1 MFAIGRTPGSSR
13 IYETVSL
20 PPCESPFAALAAMSE
35 VERWR
40 LVGTRA
46 QDTVQHRNKNEPVTK
61 VIDPPLPDPKVYPLI
76 GTYDRIKTS
85 ILNKLPLNLRLAQ
98 RKLNI
103 MLTPPSAKVTK
114 FFPWSQEEINEL
126 HQLFRQ
132 QIQFR
137 FQMKRLVLHYLQRKS
152 KLMNDADPITMEPPA
167 QAVSLYAPNVKSIY
181 QFEAQSLANHWTIL
195 LLAHDDFFVEPRFP
209 TNPFTNLPVDILSL
223 KNAIASLRKHG
234 HLNWILESFA
244 SCKFNPTKWEVQ
256 FDLPLRIE
264 AIRST
269 LKDKES
275 RDRLDYLVDF
285 ADKQFYENMVSFNK
299 NLFTWIFK
307 QNPISEY
314 ERSWET
320 LCAQY
325 YINKITNSNTELLQ
339 RLQDAIVVKSKRLM
353 DVPPEIREAW
363 EKSRTRIRI
372 TRSLSIV
379 DVPIPHF
386 IVTAPTRRGHHEF
399 IEDIL
404 AETESLARTLPLLIA
419 AAAVESE
426 TDSDEEIELDRGP
439 A

>member
-1 MFAIGRTPGSSR
+1 
-13 IYETVSL
+13 
-20 PPCESPFAALAAMSE
+20 
-35 VERWR
+35 
-40 LVGTRA
+40 
-46 QDTVQHRNKNEPVTK
+46 
-61 VIDPPLPDPKVYPLI
+61 
-76 GTYDRIKTS
+76 
-85 ILNKLPLNLRLAQ
+85 
-98 RKLNI
+98 
-103 MLTPPSAKVTK
+103 
-114 FFPWSQEEINEL
+114 
-126 HQLFRQ
+126 
-132 QIQFR
+132 
-137 FQMKRLVLHYLQRKS
+137 
-152 KLMNDADPITMEPPA
+152 
-167 QAVSLYAPNVKSIY
+167 
-181 QFEAQSLANHWTIL
+181 
-195 LLAHDDFFVEPRFP
+195 
-209 TNPFTNLPVDILSL
+209 
-223 KNAIASLRKHG
+223 
-234 HLNWILESFA
+234 
-244 SCKFNPTKWEVQ
+244 VQ

-307 QNPISEY
+307 QNPISDY

-419 AAAVESE
+419 AAAAESE